1 MFLFPEF
8 SGFFIII
15 LPCSEKEF
23 FMESAVLLIFGMLVR
38 NKSKNCQY
46 LVILIKLDVPCG
58 VIFVIFII

>member
-1 MFLFPEF
+1 MFYLPEF

-15 LPCSEKEF
+15 LPCSEKVF

-46 LVILIKLDVPCG
+46 LIAT
-58 VIFVIFII
+58 